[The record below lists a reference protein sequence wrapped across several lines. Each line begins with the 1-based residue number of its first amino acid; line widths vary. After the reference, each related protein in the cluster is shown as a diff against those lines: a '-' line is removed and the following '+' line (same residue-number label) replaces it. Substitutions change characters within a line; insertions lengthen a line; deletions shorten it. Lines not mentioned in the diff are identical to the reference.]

1 MVSKCSLSPSCM
13 SFILAAK
20 EPRCSSF
27 PVLLWSFTLVG
38 KTSWRITTTARVYL
52 QLQDCDVRHLDVER
66 EFCVPARIEPII
78 FDWLRRWL
86 RVPLEVLVV
95 TSQDHL
101 GNYNFRLLYN
111 VDDLAFKIGLRLYQ
125 KDLDV
130 WVDNIIVNIKLSAAT
145 SWKVLTRDHLAYD

>member
-1 MVSKCSLSPSCM
+1 M
-13 SFILAAK
+13 
-20 EPRCSSF
+20 
-27 PVLLWSFTLVG
+27 FTLTLLHVVYSG
-38 KTSWRITTTARVYL
+38 CERAQVLVFSCLAVVFHLENHFEASQEGGARVYL
-52 QLQDCDVRHLDVER
+52 QFQDSDVRHLDVER

-86 RVPLEVLVV
+86 RVTLEVFVV

>member
-1 MVSKCSLSPSCM
+1 MEKKHFEGSQKG
-13 SFILAAK
+13 
-20 EPRCSSF
+20 RD
-27 PVLLWSFTLVG
+27 
-38 KTSWRITTTARVYL
+38 RVYL
-52 QLQDCDVRHLDVER
+52 QLQDCDVRDLDVER

-86 RVPLEVLVV
+86 RVTLEVFVV